1 MVHKKLKKKHKN
13 LLTIIIP
20 RHIDR
25 SENIIKKIEY
35 AIEQHPSFLKVLS
48 EKQLLEI
55 EQENKSREW

>member
-1 MVHKKLKKKHKN
+1 MVLED
-13 LLTIIIP
+13 LLI
-20 RHIDR
+20 
-25 SENIIKKIEY
+25 KIEY